1 MARYGAPAAHLCLP
15 VGTRHEVAFLPFP
28 RRAPLFVIN
37 TGSTIVSLTLPDE
50 PDAAQVAFA
59 RQLAAQAAAY
69 AVAVER
75 RFRGLPPLD
84 EPGRTAVTA

>member
-1 MARYGAPAAHLCLP
+1 MARRAPAAYLCLP
-15 VGTRHEVAFLPFP
+15 VGARHEVAFLPFP

-75 RFRGLPPLD
+75 RFRGLAPLG
-84 EPGRTAVTA
+84 PGREVTA